1 MIARTR
7 VRPQGEHL
15 MTAAVTVAL
24 SLGLS
29 ACGGTS
35 GDDAAAE
42 DTNARG
48 TGDATTS
55 TRVVEDATGEVE
67 VPADYER
74 PVPTDGIWAAN
85 MLSLGVTPAAVPSD
99 VKLQLSTVSEYL
111 PEGTDLESLPEIGL
125 QYDINV
131 EALAAADPDFIVA
144 SEFEAEDFG
153 DLYRDIAPTYFV
165 AQDNN
170 GEWRPRFLQVAEALG
185 REDEAQAVSAEFDE
199 FVADLPESLDEQ
211 TVAFVRASD
220 LTDIRA
226 DILETSFAG
235 SVAREAGIPVLDLS
249 EQVDVDPEASWID
262 LSEEN
267 LNLLAEADILV
278 IADLSFYDPALEASD
293 AVLGASALWG
303 TLPAVQADKVVVVPG
318 PVYNGGHYQ
327 AATALLTAIAETAGD
342 A

>member
-1 MIARTR
+1 VAPAG
-7 VRPQGEHL
+7 VV
-15 MTAAVTVAL
+15 AALVV
-24 SLGLS
+24 GLS
-29 ACGGTS
+29 ACGDGGGVTADNA
-35 GDDAAAE
+35 GATGIGDAAA
-42 DTNARG
+42 T
-48 TGDATTS
+48 

-67 VPADYER
+67 LPVNFER

-85 MLSLGVTPAAVPSD
+85 MLSLGVQPAAVPSD

-111 PEGTDLESLPEIGL
+111 PEGTDLESLPEVGL
-125 QYDINV
+125 QYDINL
-131 EALAAADPDFIVA
+131 EALAAAEPDLIVA

-153 DLYRDIAPTYFV
+153 DLYRGIAPTYFTPWPS
-165 AQDNN
+165 N
-170 GEWRPRFLQVAEALG
+170 GEWRPRFLRVAQALG
-185 REDEAQAVSAEFDE
+185 REEEAQAVSDEFDE
-199 FVADLPESLDEQ
+199 LVASLPESLDEQ

-226 DILETSFAG
+226 DVLETSFAG
-235 SVAREAGIPVLDLS
+235 SVAREADIPVLDLS
-249 EQVDVDPEASWID
+249 EQVELETDVDWVN

-278 IADLSFYDPALEASD
+278 ISDLSFYDPALEPTD
-293 AVLGASALWG
+293 TVLADSALWQ
-303 TLPAVQADKVVVVPG
+303 TLPAVEAGNVALVPG